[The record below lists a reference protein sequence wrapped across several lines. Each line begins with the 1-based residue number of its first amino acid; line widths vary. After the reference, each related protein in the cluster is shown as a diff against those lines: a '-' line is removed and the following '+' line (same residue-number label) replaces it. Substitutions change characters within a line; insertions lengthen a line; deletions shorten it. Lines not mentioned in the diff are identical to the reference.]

1 MDVQTAKR
9 VFHYK
14 KMELDDINPNQSA
27 KQIMEHYSTVY
38 PELIN
43 ATCNGPEIKEGELH
57 FTFASKVG
65 EFG

>member
-1 MDVQTAKR
+1 MTETAKR
-9 VFHYK
+9 VFLYK
-14 KMELDDINPNQSA
+14 RQELDDINPNQSP

-43 ATCNGPEIKEGELH
+43 ATVNGPEIKDGELH